1 MIFADKLIQLRK
13 KSGWSQEELAEQLN
27 VTRQSVSKWEGAQS
41 VPDLEKLLRLSELFG
56 VSMDYLLKDNIIEP
70 ENAAPAED
78 TSSIRRVSMEEASSF
93 LHAKEITAQSVAFA
107 TFLCILSPICLM
119 LLGAA
124 CEVPGFGLSE
134 NAGAGLGMIV
144 LLAFVAVAAA
154 IYISCGSKTAPYE
167 YLEKEIFETEYGVSG
182 MVKER
187 KEKYRSTYTKNNVI
201 GACMCILSLIP
212 LFAGVI
218 VSDEDVLLLTAM
230 LSAMLVLAGIG
241 VIFFIRA
248 GIIQE
253 SFEKLL
259 QEGDYTRLE
268 KKNKPVTSTV
278 AIVYWLTVTAIFL
291 VYLAMIKKDISTIGI
306 RYNDSWVIWAV
317 AAVLYPAVAA
327 VTKILVNRNRKAS

>member
-1 MIFADKLIQLRK
+1 M
-13 KSGWSQEELAEQLN
+13 
-27 VTRQSVSKWEGAQS
+27 
-41 VPDLEKLLRLSELFG
+41 LF
-56 VSMDYLLKDNIIEP
+56 
-70 ENAAPAED
+70 
-78 TSSIRRVSMEEASSF
+78 R
-93 LHAKEITAQSVAFA
+93 
-107 TFLCILSPICLM
+107 
-119 LLGAA
+119 
-124 CEVPGFGLSE
+124 
-134 NAGAGLGMIV
+134 
-144 LLAFVAVAAA
+144 
-154 IYISCGSKTAPYE
+154 
-167 YLEKEIFETEYGVSG
+167 
-182 MVKER
+182 
-187 KEKYRSTYTKNNVI
+187 
-201 GACMCILSLIP
+201 SLIP